1 MAELCGAASGLMAF
15 SAMLFCGMWA
25 GNRVETIVLRA
36 VGGLLGGYVLGSLVG
51 WMGTIV
57 VRDNV
62 AISVEEEATPD
73 DEASIETV
81 S

>member
-1 MAELCGAASGLMAF
+1 MAALCGAASGLMAF
-15 SAMLFCGMWA
+15 SAMLFCGLWA
-25 GNRVETIVLRA
+25 GNRIETIVLRA

-51 WMGTIV
+51 WIGTIV

-62 AISVEEEATPD
+62 NVAVDEEDAPNEEAT
-73 DEASIETV
+73 IETV

>member
-1 MAELCGAASGLMAF
+1 VAELCGAASGLMAF